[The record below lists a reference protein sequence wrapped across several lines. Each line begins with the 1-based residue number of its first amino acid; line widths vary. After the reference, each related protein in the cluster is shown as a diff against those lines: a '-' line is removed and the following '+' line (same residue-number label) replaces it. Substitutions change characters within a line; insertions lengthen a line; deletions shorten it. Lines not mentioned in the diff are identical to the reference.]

1 LCCIFSVQPFTIV
14 DSQKRPTQTGFV
26 SLSASCSPCS
36 PTELFGAPTSAD
48 KIEIVPF
55 PQESAPY
62 LPFTA
67 ASKSGTSDFY
77 KSLFCSKYHREN
89 AHYFC
94 ALPIFL
100 DIFIL
105 VLSDLYSQIFCKKL
119 NHIKISSSSSS
130 YSTFPDRGI
139 VSFFEIMY
147 TCIYRQKTTS
157 PLWYDS
163 DTSQAYMNWGLLY
176 RRHTLVIGDPKYRRI
191 G

>member
-1 LCCIFSVQPFTIV
+1 MCCIFSVQPFNIV

-36 PTELFGAPTSAD
+36 PTELFRAPTSAD

-77 KSLFCSKYHREN
+77 KSLFCSKYRREN
-89 AHYFC
+89 AHNFC
-94 ALPIFL
+94 DLPIFL
-100 DIFIL
+100 DIFTV
-105 VLSDLYSQIFCKKL
+105 VLSALYSQIFGEKL
-119 NHIKISSSSSS
+119 NLSSSSS
-130 YSTFPDRGI
+130 YSTFPDRAI

-163 DTSQAYMNWGLLY
+163 DTSQAYINWGLLY